1 VVKKLIFV
9 SKDNRMS
16 TSEIRE
22 KLIRY
27 MRVADDKKVKAI
39 YTMVE
44 DEMDTSANE
53 WNEDLVKELE
63 QRSKTMAT
71 GTAKTYS
78 WKETRLAARQR
89 LKALK
94 K

>member
-1 VVKKLIFV
+1 
-9 SKDNRMS
+9 MS

-22 KLIRY
+22 RIIRY

-44 DEMDTSANE
+44 DEMDTSAND
-53 WNEDLVKELE
+53 WDEDFIKELE
-63 QRSKTMAT
+63 RRSKRIAN

-78 WKETRLAARQR
+78 WEETRATARQG
-89 LKALK
+89 LKSLK

>member
-1 VVKKLIFV
+1 
-9 SKDNRMS
+9 MS

-53 WNEDLVKELE
+53 WDEDFIKELE
-63 QRSKTMAT
+63 RRSKSIAN

-78 WKETRLAARQR
+78 WEETRAAARQR
-89 LKALK
+89 LKSMK

>member
-1 VVKKLIFV
+1 M
-9 SKDNRMS
+9 NMS
-16 TSEIRE
+16 DIRE

-27 MRVADDKKVKAI
+27 MRVADDEKVKAI

-44 DEMDTSANE
+44 DELSTSEND
-53 WNEDLVKELE
+53 WNEDFIKELE
-63 QRSKTMAT
+63 GRSKNFAN

-78 WKETRLAARQR
+78 WEETREAALRK
-89 LKALK
+89 LKSIK

>member
-1 VVKKLIFV
+1 M
-9 SKDNRMS
+9 N

-22 KLIRY
+22 KLIHY

-44 DEMDTSANE
+44 DEMDTSANDWDE
-53 WNEDLVKELE
+53 RFINELE
-63 QRSKTMAT
+63 RRSKSIAN

-78 WKETRLAARQR
+78 WEETKAAARKR
-89 LKALK
+89 LKSQK

>member
-1 VVKKLIFV
+1 
-9 SKDNRMS
+9 MS

-27 MRVADDKKVKAI
+27 MRVAEDKKVKAI

-44 DEMDTSANE
+44 DEMDTSANDWDE
-53 WNEDLVKELE
+53 GFIKELE
-63 QRSKTMAT
+63 RRSKSIAR

-78 WKETRLAARQR
+78 WEETRADARQR
-89 LKALK
+89 LKSLK

>member
-1 VVKKLIFV
+1 
-9 SKDNRMS
+9 MS

-22 KLIRY
+22 KLIHY
-27 MRVADDKKVKAI
+27 MRVADDRKVKAI

-44 DEMDTSANE
+44 DEMDTSRHD
-53 WNEDLVKELE
+53 WDEDFIRELE
-63 QRSKTMAT
+63 RRSKSISR

-78 WKETRLAARQR
+78 WEETKAAARQR
-89 LKALK
+89 LKSQK

>member
-1 VVKKLIFV
+1 
-9 SKDNRMS
+9 MS

-44 DEMDTSANE
+44 DEMDTSAND
-53 WNEDLVKELE
+53 WDEDFIMELE
-63 QRSKTMAT
+63 RRSKSIAH

-78 WKETRLAARQR
+78 WEETRAAARQR
-89 LKALK
+89 LKSLK